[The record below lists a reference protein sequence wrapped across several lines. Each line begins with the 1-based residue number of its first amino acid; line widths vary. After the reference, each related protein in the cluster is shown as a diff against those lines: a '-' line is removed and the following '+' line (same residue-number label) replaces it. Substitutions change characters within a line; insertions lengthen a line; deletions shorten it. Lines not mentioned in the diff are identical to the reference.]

1 MSLGPNMVWY
11 GGLSKR
17 GIRLGLE
24 TEEEL
29 LERLGRPQ
37 DGIRFVHVAGTDGK
51 GSVSAM
57 IESIL
62 RESGFAVGAFTSPEI
77 LSITECI
84 RFCGSDIDERDLEQ
98 VMGVVREA
106 AEAMR
111 DEGVECTSFEVLTAA
126 ALVFFRTVGAEM
138 AVMEVGMGGR
148 LDSTNVISP
157 EVTVI
162 NNIGMEHIAFLGST
176 IGEIASE
183 KAGIMKPGVPCVTM
197 NGDEVFSV
205 LERHAAEV
213 GCPIR
218 RIVADDVDVVSNG
231 PASVMMEYNGELFEV
246 GLPGRFQ
253 ARNAALAME
262 GVRLLPD
269 YEERIAL
276 HVANGLATVAWP
288 CRMQKLLADPVIV
301 DVTHTVDGARCL
313 RSDIEEIYG
322 SVVLVIG
329 MLNDKDADGVV
340 SELAP
345 MCSAIYVTQ
354 PDSPRALPC
363 EDLAETVRRHGRVDG
378 VFRTIGEAMEAAL
391 DGRGDDNV
399 LVTGSFRMAEGV
411 LRWMA
416 ERSSRF
422 STRSQ
427 RSTWAERILAATRR
441 V

>member
-37 DGIRFVHVAGTDGK
+37 DVIRFVHVAGTDGK

-269 YEERIAL
+269 YEERIAF
-276 HVANGLATVAWP
+276 HVADGLATVAWP

>member
-29 LERLGRPQ
+29 LERLSRPQ

-276 HVANGLATVAWP
+276 HVADGLATVAWP

-345 MCSAIYVTQ
+345 MCSTIYVTQ

>member
-1 MSLGPNMVWY
+1 
-11 GGLSKR
+11 
-17 GIRLGLE
+17 
-24 TEEEL
+24 
-29 LERLGRPQ
+29 
-37 DGIRFVHVAGTDGK
+37 
-51 GSVSAM
+51 
-57 IESIL
+57 
-62 RESGFAVGAFTSPEI
+62 
-77 LSITECI
+77 
-84 RFCGSDIDERDLEQ
+84 
-98 VMGVVREA
+98 
-106 AEAMR
+106 
-111 DEGVECTSFEVLTAA
+111 
-126 ALVFFRTVGAEM
+126 
-138 AVMEVGMGGR
+138 
-148 LDSTNVISP
+148 
-157 EVTVI
+157 
-162 NNIGMEHIAFLGST
+162 
-176 IGEIASE
+176 
-183 KAGIMKPGVPCVTM
+183 MKPGVPCVTM

-276 HVANGLATVAWP
+276 HVADGLATVAWP

-345 MCSAIYVTQ
+345 MCSTIYVTQ

-391 DGRGDDNV
+391 EDRGEDNV

-422 STRSQ
+422 SIRSQ

>member
-1 MSLGPNMVWY
+1 MLWY

-24 TEEEL
+24 SEEEL

-37 DGIRFVHVAGTDGK
+37 DRMRFIHVAGTDGK

-62 RESGFAVGAFTSPEI
+62 RESGFRVGAFTSPEI
-77 LSITECI
+77 LSVNECI

-111 DEGVECTSFEVLTAA
+111 AEGVECTSFEVLTAA
-126 ALVFFRTVGAEM
+126 ALVFFDTVGAEM

-148 LDSTNVISP
+148 LDSTNVVSP

-162 NNIGMEHIAFLGST
+162 NNIGMEHVRFLGST
-176 IGEIASE
+176 IGEIALE

-197 NGDEVFSV
+197 NPDDVYEV
-205 LERHAAEV
+205 LERHAREV
-213 GCPIR
+213 GCPIT
-218 RIVADDVDVVSNG
+218 RITADDVRVITNG
-231 PASVMMEYNGELFEV
+231 PASVMMEYRGEVREV

-262 GVRLLPD
+262 GVRLLSD
-269 YEERIAL
+269 YESRIAE
-276 HVANGLATVAWP
+276 HVSDGLANVAWP

-313 RSDIEEIYG
+313 RSDVSEIYG
-322 SVVLVIG
+322 SVVLVLG
-329 MLNDKDADGVV
+329 MLSDKDADGV
-340 SELAP
+340 SAELLP
-345 MCSAIYVTQ
+345 VCSKVFVTQ
-354 PDSPRALPC
+354 PESPRAMPC
-363 EDLAETVRRHGRVDG
+363 ERLAEIVSKHGRVDG
-378 VFRTIGEAMEAAL
+378 VFHSMGEAMEAAL
-391 DGRGDDNV
+391 DARGEDNV

-416 ERSSRF
+416 ARSSRY
-422 STRSQ
+422 STPSQ

-441 V
+441 G

>member
-98 VMGVVREA
+98 VMGVVRGA

-276 HVANGLATVAWP
+276 HVADGLATVAWP

>member
-276 HVANGLATVAWP
+276 HVADGLATVAWP

-345 MCSAIYVTQ
+345 MCSTIYVTQ

>member
-1 MSLGPNMVWY
+1 MSLGPNLLWY

-24 TEEEL
+24 SEEEL

-37 DGIRFVHVAGTDGK
+37 DRMRFIHVAGTDGK

-62 RESGFAVGAFTSPEI
+62 RESGFRVGAFTSPEI
-77 LSITECI
+77 LSVNECI

-111 DEGVECTSFEVLTAA
+111 AEGIECTSFEVLTAA
-126 ALVFFRTVGAEM
+126 ALVFFDTVGAEM

-148 LDSTNVISP
+148 LDSTNVVSP

-162 NNIGMEHIAFLGST
+162 NNIGMEHVRFLGST
-176 IGEIASE
+176 IGEIALE

-197 NGDEVFSV
+197 NPDDVYEV
-205 LERHAAEV
+205 LERHAREV
-213 GCPIR
+213 GCPIT
-218 RIVADDVDVVSNG
+218 RITADDVRVITNG
-231 PASVMMEYNGELFEV
+231 PASVMMEYRGEVREV

-262 GVRLLPD
+262 GVRLLND
-269 YEERIAL
+269 YESRIAE
-276 HVANGLATVAWP
+276 HVSDGLANVAWP

-313 RSDIEEIYG
+313 RSDVSEIYG
-322 SVVLVIG
+322 SVVLVLG
-329 MLNDKDADGVV
+329 MLSDKDADGV
-340 SELAP
+340 SAELLP
-345 MCSAIYVTQ
+345 VCSKVFVTQ
-354 PDSPRALPC
+354 PESPRAMPC
-363 EDLAETVRRHGRVDG
+363 ERLAEIVSKHGRVDG
-378 VFRTIGEAMEAAL
+378 VFHSMGEAMEAAL
-391 DGRGDDNV
+391 EARGEDNV

-416 ERSSRF
+416 ARSSRY
-422 STRSQ
+422 STPSQ

-441 V
+441 G

>member
-148 LDSTNVISP
+148 LDSTKRRRRP
-157 EVTVI
+157 
-162 NNIGMEHIAFLGST
+162 GS
-176 IGEIASE
+176 
-183 KAGIMKPGVPCVTM
+183 
-197 NGDEVFSV
+197 
-205 LERHAAEV
+205 
-213 GCPIR
+213 
-218 RIVADDVDVVSNG
+218 
-231 PASVMMEYNGELFEV
+231 
-246 GLPGRFQ
+246 
-253 ARNAALAME
+253 
-262 GVRLLPD
+262 
-269 YEERIAL
+269 
-276 HVANGLATVAWP
+276 
-288 CRMQKLLADPVIV
+288 
-301 DVTHTVDGARCL
+301 
-313 RSDIEEIYG
+313 
-322 SVVLVIG
+322 
-329 MLNDKDADGVV
+329 
-340 SELAP
+340 
-345 MCSAIYVTQ
+345 
-354 PDSPRALPC
+354 
-363 EDLAETVRRHGRVDG
+363 
-378 VFRTIGEAMEAAL
+378 
-391 DGRGDDNV
+391 
-399 LVTGSFRMAEGV
+399 
-411 LRWMA
+411 
-416 ERSSRF
+416 
-422 STRSQ
+422 
-427 RSTWAERILAATRR
+427 
-441 V
+441 

>member
-1 MSLGPNMVWY
+1 MSLGPNMLWY

-148 LDSTNVISP
+148 LDSTNVILP

-218 RIVADDVDVVSNG
+218 RICAVDVEVVSNG
-231 PASVMMEYNGELFEV
+231 PASVMMVYNGELFEV
-246 GLPGRFQ
+246 GLPGRFH

-276 HVANGLATVAWP
+276 HVADGLATVAWP

>member
-1 MSLGPNMVWY
+1 MSLGPNMLWY

-111 DEGVECTSFEVLTAA
+111 GEGVECTSFEVLTAA

-218 RIVADDVDVVSNG
+218 RIAADDVDIVSNG

-262 GVRLLPD
+262 GVRLLSD
-269 YEERIAL
+269 YEGRIAP
-276 HVANGLATVAWP
+276 HVADGLATVAWP

-363 EDLAETVRRHGRVDG
+363 GDLAETVRRHGRVDG

-416 ERSSRF
+416 DRSSRF
-422 STRSQ
+422 STRS
-427 RSTWAERILAATRR
+427 RGSTWAERILAATRR

>member
-269 YEERIAL
+269 YEERIAF
-276 HVANGLATVAWP
+276 HVADGLATVAWP

>member
-98 VMGVVREA
+98 VMGVVRGA

-276 HVANGLATVAWP
+276 HVADGLATVAWP

-422 STRSQ
+422 SIRSQ

>member
-1 MSLGPNMVWY
+1 MSLGPNLLWY

-24 TEEEL
+24 SEEEL

-37 DGIRFVHVAGTDGK
+37 DRMRFIHVAGTDGK

-62 RESGFAVGAFTSPEI
+62 RESGFRVGAFTSPEI
-77 LSITECI
+77 LSVNECI

-111 DEGVECTSFEVLTAA
+111 AEGVECTSFEVLTAA
-126 ALVFFRTVGAEM
+126 ALVFFDTVGAEM

-148 LDSTNVISP
+148 LDSTNVVSP

-162 NNIGMEHIAFLGST
+162 NNIGMEHVRFLGST
-176 IGEIASE
+176 IGEIALE

-197 NGDEVFSV
+197 NPDDVYEV
-205 LERHAAEV
+205 LERHAREV
-213 GCPIR
+213 GCPIT
-218 RIVADDVDVVSNG
+218 RITADDVRVITNG
-231 PASVMMEYNGELFEV
+231 PASVMMEYRGEVREV

-262 GVRLLPD
+262 GVRLLSD
-269 YEERIAL
+269 YESRIAE
-276 HVANGLATVAWP
+276 HVSDGLANVAWP

-313 RSDIEEIYG
+313 RSDVSEIYG
-322 SVVLVIG
+322 SVVLVLG
-329 MLNDKDADGVV
+329 MLSDKDADGV
-340 SELAP
+340 SAELLP
-345 MCSAIYVTQ
+345 VCSKVFVTQ
-354 PDSPRALPC
+354 PESPRAMPC
-363 EDLAETVRRHGRVDG
+363 ERLAEIVSKHGRVDG
-378 VFRTIGEAMEAAL
+378 VFHSMGEAMEAAL
-391 DGRGDDNV
+391 DARGEDNV

-416 ERSSRF
+416 ARSSRY
-422 STRSQ
+422 STPSQ

-441 V
+441 G

>member
-1 MSLGPNMVWY
+1 MSLGPNLLWY

-24 TEEEL
+24 SEEGL

-37 DGIRFVHVAGTDGK
+37 DRMRFVHVAGTDGK
-51 GSVSAM
+51 GSVNAM
-57 IESIL
+57 VESIL

-84 RFCGSDIDERDLEQ
+84 RFCGTDIDERDLEQ

-106 AEAMR
+106 AEEMSA
-111 DEGVECTSFEVLTAA
+111 EGVECTSFEVLTAA
-126 ALVFFRTVGAEM
+126 ALVFFDTVGAEI

-148 LDSTNVISP
+148 LDSTNVVMP
-157 EVTVI
+157 DVTII
-162 NNIGMEHIAFLGST
+162 NNIGMEHIGFLGST
-176 IGEIASE
+176 IDEIATE
-183 KAGIMKPGVPCVTM
+183 KAGIMKPGVPCVTI
-197 NGDEVFSV
+197 NPDNVYDV

-213 GCPIR
+213 GCPLTR
-218 RIVADDVDVVSNG
+218 VMADDVRVISNG
-231 PASVMMEYNGELFEV
+231 PASVMMEYRGEVCEV

-269 YEERIAL
+269 YNERIAE
-276 HVANGLATVAWP
+276 HVSDGLATVTWP

-313 RSDIEEIYG
+313 RSDISEVYG

-329 MLNDKDADGVV
+329 MLSDKDAEGVV
-340 SELAP
+340 RELLP
-345 MCSAIYVTQ
+345 VCSRVYVTQ
-354 PDSPRALPC
+354 PESPRAMPC
-363 EDLAETVRRHGRVDG
+363 GTLAEAVSRHGRVDG
-378 VFRTIGEAMEAAL
+378 VFGTIGEAMDVAL
-391 DGRGDDNV
+391 DSRGDENI

-416 ERSSRF
+416 ARSSRF
-422 STRSQ
+422 STRS
-427 RSTWAERILAATRR
+427 RGSTWAERILDAIRR

>member
-276 HVANGLATVAWP
+276 HVADGLATVAWP